1 MDNSIEKRHGNEET
15 QEENTGCPADGSLRR
30 GATTVSAFE
39 GRGVLNFKANIMN
52 LPYFK
57 FMVQDYL
64 SGDIQACSMQTQGIY
79 INLMARIWKK
89 KGCLNTAQAPLA
101 KLLRVTSEQL
111 EEAMQELLDMDIIV
125 RNDDGSI
132 SIKFLLKQIGD
143 IEEDHEKHVESGRK
157 GGLRSASKRKTGI
170 QAPLNH
176 TDTDTDTD
184 TDTKT
189 DTDTDI
195 HTGGVVDTWKTSYE
209 IYLKSCM
216 DGYNALKEDTKWLA
230 KQQKFNPNV
239 DILLSLEKAVEN
251 FWGTE
256 AGWKNK
262 KSRRSKDIDW
272 KSTLTK
278 TIDMNKVFLPRN
290 GFESPT
296 VKKPLT
302 PDAVRIRDINDCQCA
317 IERAINSE
325 PFDEGATSRCLKAL
339 NDKYEKNIV
348 NQAYEWVKNNRKG

>member
-1 MDNSIEKRHGNEET
+1 MTLKLCSLAARGLWIEMLAIMGISEKIGYL
-15 QEENTGCPADGSLRR
+15 QIG
-30 GATTVSAFE
+30 
-39 GRGVLNFKANIMN
+39 GRAIT
-52 LPYFK
+52 P
-57 FMVQDYL
+57 
-64 SGDIQACSMQTQGIY
+64 
-79 INLMARIWKK
+79 
-89 KGCLNTAQAPLA
+89 
-101 KLLRVTSEQL
+101 EQL
-111 EEAMQELLDMDIIV
+111 AIMAGISNDDAKKYMQELEDNTVFSRDENGIPYSRRMA
-125 RNDDGSI
+125 REAESYKESI
-132 SIKFLLKQIGD
+132 EYGK
-143 IEEDHEKHVESGRK
+143 K
-157 GGLRSASKRKTGI
+157 GGNPNLKKESRIKKPEVRSQKLEATEGLDESNK
-170 QAPLNH
+170 
-176 TDTDTDTD
+176 
-184 TDTKT
+184 
-189 DTDTDI
+189 
-195 HTGGVVDTWKTSYE
+195 GGDNPQENINEISEKSWKTSYE
-209 IYLKSCM
+209 VYLKSCM
-216 DGYNALKEDTKWLA
+216 DGYNALKEDAKWLA

>member
-176 TDTDTDTD
+176 TDTDI
-184 TDTKT
+184 DTKT

-216 DGYNALKEDTKWLA
+216 DGYNALKEDTKWMA

-302 PDAVRIRDINDCQCA
+302 PEARKDKDFNEC
-317 IERAINSE
+317 
-325 PFDEGATSRCLKAL
+325 CLKIEHAMNEEKFVDGAIGDCLSAL
-339 NDKYEKNIV
+339 NKGKVYDKKIIDE
-348 NQAYEWVKNNRKG
+348 AYEWVKTNRKG